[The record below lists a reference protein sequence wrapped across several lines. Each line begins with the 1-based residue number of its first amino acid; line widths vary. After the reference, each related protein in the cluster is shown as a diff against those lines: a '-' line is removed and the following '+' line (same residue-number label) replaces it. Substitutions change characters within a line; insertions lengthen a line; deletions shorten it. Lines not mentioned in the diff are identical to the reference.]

1 MLLKDQI
8 CTLRPVSQDD
18 IARSLI
24 WRNDPLIKKD
34 LQTYRLPITKP
45 MEDDWIENAM
55 NGDQDRVVF
64 AIDEN
69 SSHQHVGFIELNSI
83 DYFNRS
89 GQFAIVIGDV
99 SAQGKGIGM
108 SATRQLLD
116 YGFNQLNLN
125 KVYLQV
131 AEYNRT
137 ALGLYE
143 KMGFITEGTI
153 RSQYFKDGA
162 YFDMIA
168 MGLLAS
174 EFTA

>member
-1 MLLKDQI
+1 MLLQDQI
-8 CTLRPVSQDD
+8 CTLRPVSRDD
-18 IARSLI
+18 IERSLI

-45 MEDDWIENAM
+45 MEDSWIEKAM
-55 NGDQDRVVF
+55 NGNNERIVF

-69 SSHQHVGFIELNSI
+69 KTLQHVGFIELNSI
-83 DYFNRS
+83 DYFNRN
-89 GQFAIVIGDV
+89 GQFAIVIGDE

-108 SATRQLLD
+108 SATRQILD
-116 YGFNQLNLN
+116 YGFNQLNLK

-131 AEYNRT
+131 AEYNST
-137 ALGLYE
+137 AIALYR
-143 KMGFITEGTI
+143 KIGFITEGKL

-162 YFDMIA
+162 YYDMIA

-174 EFTA
+174 EFTV